1 MVARSPRQKIKHPY
15 VTQKKGTA
23 GGKPI
28 IAGTRL
34 KVAQIA
40 VEYEHMSLSPDEIIQ
55 AHPHLTL
62 AQVHD
67 ALAYYYENA
76 KEINADIRKD
86 EELVQALQAEYARS
100 VLEEKRGRSSP
111 LHG

>member
-1 MVARSPRQKIKHPY
+1 MVAKSPRQKVKHPY
-15 VTQKKGTA
+15 VTQKKSIS

-34 KVAQIA
+34 KVAQVAI
-40 VEYEHMSLSPDEIIQ
+40 EYEHMRLTPDEIIQ

-76 KEINADIRKD
+76 EEINADIRNE
-86 EELVQALQAEYARS
+86 EELVQAIQAEYLHS
-100 VLEEKRGRSSP
+100 VLEGKRGGGQN
-111 LHG
+111 LHR